1 MDVSV
6 ETLEGLETRLTITL
20 PSQDFESRL
29 DGKLEEAKSKARI
42 AGFRP
47 GKVPLKEI
55 RRRFGPSLRAE
66 LAGEMMQN
74 SFYEAVA
81 QESLNPAGPP
91 TLQVQKLEPN
101 VDLEFTATFELV
113 PTVEIAE
120 LSKVEIKRPSTE
132 ITEEDVNKMVDRLK
146 EQRISYEPVERES
159 QVDDQVVVDFEGKL
173 DGEVVES
180 AGGTDVTFIIGKG
193 QMIEDFEVGAQGIS
207 SGDSKSF
214 EALFPEDYRAEELR
228 GKTVEFSLTMK
239 EVKEAKLPELND
251 DFYKEFGVE
260 EGGEEA
266 FRKEVLSN
274 MEKEL
279 EASVKNQLKQQVMD
293 RLGDL
298 HEFAIPGPM
307 IAREIQT
314 LKDQMMGQFQQ
325 PPGGKQNEFNLPDEL
340 FKDQAEKRVKLG
352 LVVNEIITKFEIEV
366 DQEKLDEHLKEL
378 ASSYAE
384 PEQVIGW
391 YRGNPE
397 QMQNLEM
404 GVLEDQVVDHIISKA
419 VVEEVVSDYDSVI
432 SGAAIAPADTEDNKV
447 EESAKE
453 SVDEGEDS
461 SETK

>member
-6 ETLEGLETRLTITL
+6 ETIEGLETRLTITL
-20 PSQDFESRL
+20 PSEDFENRL
-29 DGKLEEAKSKARI
+29 NAKLEDAKGKAKI
-42 AGFRP
+42 PGFRP
-47 GKVPLKEI
+47 GKVPLKEV

-74 SFYEAVA
+74 SFYEAIA

-91 TLQVQKLEPN
+91 TLQVQKMEPN

-146 EQRISYEPVERES
+146 EQRISYETVERES
-159 QVDDQVVVDFEGKL
+159 RVDDQVVVDFEGKL
-173 DGEVVES
+173 DGEIVES
-180 AGGTDVTFIIGKG
+180 AGGTDVTLIIGKG
-193 QMIEDFEVGAQGIS
+193 QMIEDFETGVQGIS
-207 SGDSKSF
+207 AGNTTNF

-228 GKTVEFSLTMK
+228 GKTVDFALTMK

-251 DFYKEFGVE
+251 EFYKEFGVE

-279 EASVKNQLKQQVMD
+279 EGSIKNQLKQQVMD
-293 RLGDL
+293 SLGEL

-325 PPGGKQNEFNLPDEL
+325 PPGGKQNDFNLPDEL

-352 LVVNEIITKFEIEV
+352 LVVNEIISKFEIEV
-366 DQEKLDEHLKEL
+366 DQEKLDQHLQEL

-391 YRGNPE
+391 YRGNPD

-432 SGAAIAPADTEDNKV
+432 SGAAIAPAEAV
-447 EESAKE
+447 EETTNE
-453 SVDEGEDS
+453 SNGEKKDS
-461 SETK
+461 SETQ

>member
-6 ETLEGLETRLTITL
+6 ETIEGLETKLTITL
-20 PSQDFESRL
+20 PSEDVEQRL
-29 DGKLEEAKSKARI
+29 DAKLVDAKAKARI
-42 AGFRP
+42 PGFRP

-55 RRRFGPSLRAE
+55 RRRFEPSMRAE

-74 SFYEAVA
+74 SFYEAIS

-91 TLQVQKLEPN
+91 TLQVQKMEPN
-101 VDLEFTATFELV
+101 ADLEFTATFELV
-113 PTVEIAE
+113 PTVEVAE

-132 ITEEDVNKMVDRLK
+132 ITEEDINKMIERLK
-146 EQRISYEPVERES
+146 EQRISYELVERES
-159 QVDDQVVVDFEGKL
+159 QLDDQVVVDFEGKL

-193 QMIEDFEVGAQGIS
+193 QMIEDFEKGAQGVS
-207 SGDSKSF
+207 AGDTTSF
-214 EALFPEDYRAEELR
+214 QALFPENYRAEELQ
-228 GKTVEFSLTMK
+228 GKTLEFSLTMK
-239 EVKEAKLPELND
+239 EVKESKLPELND
-251 DFYKEFGVE
+251 EFYKEFGVE

-279 EASVKNQLKQQVMD
+279 EAAVKNQLKQQVMD
-293 RLGDL
+293 SLGEL
-298 HEFAIPGPM
+298 HEFSIPGPM
-307 IAREIQT
+307 VSREIQT

-325 PPGGKQNEFNLPDEL
+325 PPGGKQNDFNLPDEL

-352 LVVNEIITKFEIEV
+352 LVVNEIISKFEIEV
-366 DQEKLDEHLKEL
+366 DQEKLDQHLNDL

-432 SGAAIAPADTEDNKV
+432 SGAAIAPEEV
-447 EESAKE
+447 EFSEEKNDDSAK
-453 SVDEGEDS
+453 DS
-461 SETK
+461 ATT

>member
-20 PSQDFESRL
+20 PSETFEERL
-29 DGKLEEAKSKARI
+29 DVKLNEAKNKARLP
-42 AGFRP
+42 GFRP
-47 GKVPLKEI
+47 GKIPLKEI

-66 LAGEMMQN
+66 LAGEMMQS
-74 SFYEAVA
+74 SFYEAIA

-91 TLQVQKLEPN
+91 TLEVKTMDPN
-101 VDLEFTATFELV
+101 ADLEFTATFELV
-113 PTVEIAE
+113 PSVEVAD
-120 LSKVEIKRPSTE
+120 LAKVEIKRPSTE
-132 ITEEDVNKMVDRLK
+132 ITDEDIEKMVDRLK
-146 EQRISYEPVERES
+146 EQRISYEPVERAS
-159 QVDDQVVVDFEGKL
+159 QADDQVTVDFEGSL
-173 DGEVVES
+173 DGELVES
-180 AGGTDVTFIIGKG
+180 AKGSDASFVIGKG
-193 QMIEDFEVGAQGIS
+193 QMIEDFEKGATGL
-207 SGDSKSF
+207 SKDQETKF
-214 EALFPEDYRAEELR
+214 EAVFPENYRAEELR

-239 EVKEAKLPELND
+239 EVKEPKLPELND
-251 DFYKEFGVE
+251 EFFKEFGVE

-279 EASVKNQLKQQVMD
+279 DNSVKNQLKQQVMD
-293 RLGDL
+293 SLGEL
-298 HEFAIPGPM
+298 HDFEIPAPM
-307 IAREIQT
+307 ISREIQV

-325 PPGGKQNEFNLPDEL
+325 PPGGRQNELNLPDEL

-352 LVVNEIITKFEIEV
+352 LVVNEIISKFELEV
-366 DQEKLDEHLKEL
+366 DQEKLDQHLQDL

-419 VVEEVVSDYDSVI
+419 QVEEVVADYDSVI
-432 SGAAIAPADTEDNKV
+432 SGAAIAPPETQDEV
-447 EESAKE
+447 ES
-453 SVDEGEDS
+453 EGESKSD
-461 SETK
+461 

>member
-6 ETLEGLETRLTITL
+6 ETLTGLETRLTITL
-20 PSQDFESRL
+20 PSETVEERL
-29 DGKLEEAKSKARI
+29 DVKLNEAKSKARLP
-42 AGFRP
+42 GFRP
-47 GKVPLKEI
+47 GKIPLKEI

-66 LAGEMMQN
+66 LASEMMQS
-74 SFYEAVA
+74 SFYEAIT
-81 QESLNPAGPP
+81 QESLSPAGPP
-91 TLQVQKLEPN
+91 TLEIKQMDPN

-113 PTVEIAE
+113 PSVEVAD
-120 LSKVEIKRPSTE
+120 LAKVEIKRPSTE
-132 ITEEDVNKMVDRLK
+132 ITDEDIEKMVDRLK
-146 EQRISYEPVERES
+146 EQRISYESVERAS
-159 QVDDQVVVDFEGKL
+159 QADDQVTVDFEGSL

-180 AGGTDVTFIIGKG
+180 AKGSDASFVIGKG
-193 QMIEDFEVGAQGIS
+193 QMIEDFEKGAIGL
-207 SGDSKSF
+207 SKDEETKF
-214 EALFPEDYRAEELR
+214 EALFPENYRAEELR

-239 EVKEAKLPELND
+239 EVKEPKLPELND
-251 DFYKEFGVE
+251 EFFKEFGVE

-279 EASVKNQLKQQVMD
+279 DNSVKNQLKQQVMD
-293 RLGDL
+293 NLGEL
-298 HEFAIPGPM
+298 HDFAIPAPM
-307 IAREIQT
+307 VAREIQV

-325 PPGGKQNEFNLPDEL
+325 PPGGKQNELNLPDEL

-352 LVVNEIITKFEIEV
+352 LVVNEIISQFELEV
-366 DQEKLDEHLKEL
+366 DQEKLDQHLQDL

-419 VVEEVVSDYDSVI
+419 AIEEVVADYDSVI
-432 SGAAIAPADTEDNKV
+432 SGAAIAPPEAQGE
-447 EESAKE
+447 A
-453 SVDEGEDS
+453 EGESKPD
-461 SETK
+461 

>member
-6 ETLEGLETRLTITL
+6 ETLTGLETRLTITL
-20 PSQDFESRL
+20 PSETVEERL
-29 DGKLEEAKSKARI
+29 EVKLSEAKSKARLP
-42 AGFRP
+42 GFRP
-47 GKVPLKEI
+47 GKIPLKEI

-66 LAGEMMQN
+66 LASEMMQS
-74 SFYEAVA
+74 SFYEAIS

-91 TLQVQKLEPN
+91 TLEIKQMDPN

-113 PTVEIAE
+113 PSVEIAD
-120 LSKVEIKRPSTE
+120 LAKVEIKRPSTE
-132 ITEEDVNKMVDRLK
+132 ITDEDIEKMIVRLK
-146 EQRISYEPVERES
+146 EQRISYELVERAS
-159 QVDDQVVVDFEGKL
+159 QADDQVLVDFEGSL

-180 AGGTDVTFIIGKG
+180 AKGSDASFVIGKG
-193 QMIEDFEVGAQGIS
+193 QMIEDFEKGATGL
-207 SGDSKSF
+207 SKDEETKF
-214 EALFPEDYRAEELR
+214 EALFPENYRAEELR

-239 EVKEAKLPELND
+239 EVKEPKLPELND
-251 DFYKEFGVE
+251 EFFKEFGVE

-279 EASVKNQLKQQVMD
+279 DNSVKNQLKQQVMD
-293 RLGDL
+293 NLGEL
-298 HEFAIPGPM
+298 HDFAIPAPM
-307 IAREIQT
+307 VAREIQV

-325 PPGGKQNEFNLPDEL
+325 PPGGKQNELNLPDEL

-352 LVVNEIITKFEIEV
+352 LVVNEIISQFELEV
-366 DQEKLDEHLKEL
+366 DQEKLDQHLQDL

-419 VVEEVVSDYDSVI
+419 AIEEVVADYDSVI
-432 SGAAIAPADTEDNKV
+432 SGAAIAPPGAQGEADTEA
-447 EESAKE
+447 EA
-453 SVDEGEDS
+453 EGESKPD
-461 SETK
+461 

>member
-6 ETLEGLETRLTITL
+6 ETIEGLETKLTITL
-20 PSQDFESRL
+20 PSEDVEQRL
-29 DGKLEEAKSKARI
+29 DAKLVDAKAKARI
-42 AGFRP
+42 PGFRP

-55 RRRFGPSLRAE
+55 RRRFEPSMRAE

-74 SFYEAVA
+74 SFYEAIS

-91 TLQVQKLEPN
+91 TLQVQKMEPN
-101 VDLEFTATFELV
+101 ADLEFTATFELV
-113 PTVEIAE
+113 PTVEVAE

-132 ITEEDVNKMVDRLK
+132 ITEEDINKMIERLK
-146 EQRISYEPVERES
+146 EQRISYELVERES
-159 QVDDQVVVDFEGKL
+159 RLDDQVVVDFEGKL

-193 QMIEDFEVGAQGIS
+193 QMIEDFEKGAQGVS
-207 SGDSKSF
+207 AGDTTSF
-214 EALFPEDYRAEELR
+214 QALFPENYRAEELQ
-228 GKTVEFSLTMK
+228 GKTLEFSLIMK
-239 EVKEAKLPELND
+239 EVKESKLPELND
-251 DFYKEFGVE
+251 EFYKEFGVE

-279 EASVKNQLKQQVMD
+279 EAAVKNQLKQQVMD
-293 RLGDL
+293 GLGEL
-298 HEFAIPGPM
+298 HEFSIPGPM
-307 IAREIQT
+307 VSREIQT

-325 PPGGKQNEFNLPDEL
+325 PPGGKQNDFNLPDEL

-352 LVVNEIITKFEIEV
+352 LVVNEIISKFEIEV
-366 DQEKLDEHLKEL
+366 DQEKLDQHLNDL

-432 SGAAIAPADTEDNKV
+432 SGAAIAPEEV
-447 EESAKE
+447 ESSEEKNDDSAK
-453 SVDEGEDS
+453 DS
-461 SETK
+461 ATT

>member
-6 ETLEGLETRLTITL
+6 ETIEGLETKLTITL
-20 PSQDFESRL
+20 PSEDVEQRL
-29 DGKLEEAKSKARI
+29 DAKLVDAKAKARI
-42 AGFRP
+42 PGFRP
-47 GKVPLKEI
+47 GKVPLREI
-55 RRRFGPSLRAE
+55 RRRFEPSMRAE

-74 SFYEAVA
+74 SFYEAIS

-91 TLQVQKLEPN
+91 TLQVQKMEPN
-101 VDLEFTATFELV
+101 ADLEFTATFELV
-113 PTVEIAE
+113 PTVEVAE

-132 ITEEDVNKMVDRLK
+132 ITEEDINKMIERLK
-146 EQRISYEPVERES
+146 EQRISYELVERES
-159 QVDDQVVVDFEGKL
+159 QLDDQVVVDFEGKL

-193 QMIEDFEVGAQGIS
+193 QMIEDFEKGAQGVS
-207 SGDSKSF
+207 AGDTTSF
-214 EALFPEDYRAEELR
+214 QALFPENYRAEELQ
-228 GKTVEFSLTMK
+228 GKTLEFSLTMK
-239 EVKEAKLPELND
+239 EVKESKLPELND
-251 DFYKEFGVE
+251 EFYKEFGVE

-279 EASVKNQLKQQVMD
+279 EAAVKNQLKQQVMD
-293 RLGDL
+293 GLGEL
-298 HEFAIPGPM
+298 HEFSIPGPM
-307 IAREIQT
+307 VSREIQT

-325 PPGGKQNEFNLPDEL
+325 PPGGKQNDFNLPDEL

-352 LVVNEIITKFEIEV
+352 LVVNEIISKFEIEV
-366 DQEKLDEHLKEL
+366 DQEKLDQHLNDL

-432 SGAAIAPADTEDNKV
+432 SGAAIAPEEV
-447 EESAKE
+447 ESSEEKNDDSAK
-453 SVDEGEDS
+453 DS
-461 SETK
+461 ATT

>member
-6 ETLEGLETRLTITL
+6 ETIEGLETKLTITL
-20 PSQDFESRL
+20 PSEDVEQRL
-29 DGKLEEAKSKARI
+29 DAKLVDAKAKARI
-42 AGFRP
+42 PGFRP

-55 RRRFGPSLRAE
+55 RRRFEPSMRAE

-74 SFYEAVA
+74 SFYEAIS

-91 TLQVQKLEPN
+91 TLQVQKMEPN
-101 VDLEFTATFELV
+101 ADLEFTATFELV
-113 PTVEIAE
+113 PTVEVAE

-132 ITEEDVNKMVDRLK
+132 ITEEDINKMIERLK
-146 EQRISYEPVERES
+146 EQRISYELVERES
-159 QVDDQVVVDFEGKL
+159 RLDDQVVVDFEGKL

-193 QMIEDFEVGAQGIS
+193 QMIEDFEKGAQGVS
-207 SGDSKSF
+207 AGDTTSF
-214 EALFPEDYRAEELR
+214 QALFPENYRAEELQ
-228 GKTVEFSLTMK
+228 GKTLEFSLTMK
-239 EVKEAKLPELND
+239 EVKESKLPELND
-251 DFYKEFGVE
+251 EFYKEFGVE

-279 EASVKNQLKQQVMD
+279 EAAVKNQLKQQVMD
-293 RLGDL
+293 GLGEL
-298 HEFAIPGPM
+298 HEFSIPGPM
-307 IAREIQT
+307 VSREIQT

-325 PPGGKQNEFNLPDEL
+325 PPGGKQNDFNLPDEL

-352 LVVNEIITKFEIEV
+352 LVVNEIISKFEIEV
-366 DQEKLDEHLKEL
+366 DQEKLDQHLNDL

-432 SGAAIAPADTEDNKV
+432 SGAAIAPEEV
-447 EESAKE
+447 ESSEEKNDDSAK
-453 SVDEGEDS
+453 DS
-461 SETK
+461 ATT

>member
-20 PSQDFESRL
+20 PSETFEERL
-29 DGKLEEAKSKARI
+29 DVKLNEAKNKARLP
-42 AGFRP
+42 GFRP
-47 GKVPLKEI
+47 GKIPLKEI

-66 LAGEMMQN
+66 LAGEMMQS
-74 SFYEAVA
+74 SFYEAIA

-91 TLQVQKLEPN
+91 TLEVKTMDPN
-101 VDLEFTATFELV
+101 ADLEFTATFELV
-113 PTVEIAE
+113 PSVEVAD
-120 LSKVEIKRPSTE
+120 LAKVEIKRPSTE
-132 ITEEDVNKMVDRLK
+132 ITDEDIEKMVDRLK
-146 EQRISYEPVERES
+146 EQRISYEPVERAS
-159 QVDDQVVVDFEGKL
+159 QADDQVTVDFEGSL
-173 DGEVVES
+173 DGELVES
-180 AGGTDVTFIIGKG
+180 AKGSDASFVIGKG
-193 QMIEDFEVGAQGIS
+193 QMIEDFEKGATGL
-207 SGDSKSF
+207 SKDQETKF
-214 EALFPEDYRAEELR
+214 EAVFPENYRAEELR

-239 EVKEAKLPELND
+239 EVKEPKLPELND
-251 DFYKEFGVE
+251 EFFKEFGVE

-279 EASVKNQLKQQVMD
+279 DNSVKNQLKQQVMD
-293 RLGDL
+293 SLGEL
-298 HEFAIPGPM
+298 HDFEIPAPM
-307 IAREIQT
+307 ISREIQV

-325 PPGGKQNEFNLPDEL
+325 PPGGRQNELNLPDEL

-352 LVVNEIITKFEIEV
+352 LVVNEIISKFELEV
-366 DQEKLDEHLKEL
+366 DQEKLDQHLQDL

-419 VVEEVVSDYDSVI
+419 RVEEVVADYDSVI
-432 SGAAIAPADTEDNKV
+432 SGAAIAPPETQDEV
-447 EESAKE
+447 EA
-453 SVDEGEDS
+453 EGES
-461 SETK
+461 KSE

>member
-20 PSQDFESRL
+20 PSETFEERL
-29 DGKLEEAKSKARI
+29 DVKLNEAKNKARLP
-42 AGFRP
+42 GFRP
-47 GKVPLKEI
+47 GKIPLKEI

-66 LAGEMMQN
+66 LAGEMMQS
-74 SFYEAVA
+74 SFYEAIA

-91 TLQVQKLEPN
+91 TLEVKTMDPN
-101 VDLEFTATFELV
+101 ADLEFTATFELV
-113 PTVEIAE
+113 PSVEVAD
-120 LSKVEIKRPSTE
+120 LAKVEIKRPSTE
-132 ITEEDVNKMVDRLK
+132 ITDEDIEKMVDRLR
-146 EQRISYEPVERES
+146 EQRISYEPVERAS
-159 QVDDQVVVDFEGKL
+159 QADDQVTVDFEGSL
-173 DGEVVES
+173 DGELVES
-180 AGGTDVTFIIGKG
+180 AKGSDASFVIGKG
-193 QMIEDFEVGAQGIS
+193 QMIEDFEKGATGL
-207 SGDSKSF
+207 SKDQETKF
-214 EALFPEDYRAEELR
+214 EAVFPENYRAEELR

-239 EVKEAKLPELND
+239 EVKEPKLPELND
-251 DFYKEFGVE
+251 EFFKEFGVE

-279 EASVKNQLKQQVMD
+279 DNSVKNQLKQQVMD
-293 RLGDL
+293 SLGEL
-298 HEFAIPGPM
+298 HDFEIPAPM
-307 IAREIQT
+307 ISREIQV

-325 PPGGKQNEFNLPDEL
+325 PPGGRQNELNLPDEL

-352 LVVNEIITKFEIEV
+352 LVVNEIISQFELEV
-366 DQEKLDEHLKEL
+366 DQEKLDQHLQDL

-419 VVEEVVSDYDSVI
+419 QVEEVVADYDSVI
-432 SGAAIAPADTEDNKV
+432 SGAAIAPPETQDEV
-447 EESAKE
+447 EA
-453 SVDEGEDS
+453 EGES
-461 SETK
+461 KSE

>member
-6 ETLEGLETRLTITL
+6 ETIEGLETKLTITL
-20 PSQDFESRL
+20 PSEDVEQRL
-29 DGKLEEAKSKARI
+29 DAKLVDAKAKARI
-42 AGFRP
+42 PGFRP

-55 RRRFGPSLRAE
+55 RRRFEPSMRAE

-74 SFYEAVA
+74 SFYEAIS

-91 TLQVQKLEPN
+91 TLQVQKMEPN
-101 VDLEFTATFELV
+101 ADLEFTATFELV
-113 PTVEIAE
+113 PTVEVAE

-132 ITEEDVNKMVDRLK
+132 ITEEDINKMIERLK
-146 EQRISYEPVERES
+146 EQRISYELVERES
-159 QVDDQVVVDFEGKL
+159 RLDDQVVVDFEGKL

-193 QMIEDFEVGAQGIS
+193 QMIEDFEKGAQGVS
-207 SGDSKSF
+207 AGDTTSF
-214 EALFPEDYRAEELR
+214 QALFPENYRAEELQ
-228 GKTVEFSLTMK
+228 GKTLEFSLTMK
-239 EVKEAKLPELND
+239 EVKESKLPELND
-251 DFYKEFGVE
+251 EFYKEFGVE

-279 EASVKNQLKQQVMD
+279 ETAVKNQLKQQVMD
-293 RLGDL
+293 GLGEL
-298 HEFAIPGPM
+298 HEFSIPGPM
-307 IAREIQT
+307 VSREIQT

-325 PPGGKQNEFNLPDEL
+325 PPGGKQNDFNLPDEL

-352 LVVNEIITKFEIEV
+352 LVVNEIISKFEIEV
-366 DQEKLDEHLKEL
+366 DQEKLDQHLNDL

-432 SGAAIAPADTEDNKV
+432 SGAAIAPEEV
-447 EESAKE
+447 ESSEEKNDDSAK
-453 SVDEGEDS
+453 DS
-461 SETK
+461 ATT

>member
-6 ETLEGLETRLTITL
+6 ETLNGLETRLTISL
-20 PSQDFESRL
+20 PSETVEERL
-29 DGKLEEAKSKARI
+29 DIKLNEAKSKASLP
-42 AGFRP
+42 GFRP
-47 GKVPLKEI
+47 GKIPLKEI

-66 LAGEMMQN
+66 LASEMMQS
-74 SFYEAVA
+74 SFYEAIT

-91 TLQVQKLEPN
+91 TLEIKQMDPN

-113 PTVEIAE
+113 PSVEVADLTKI
-120 LSKVEIKRPSTE
+120 EIKRPSTE
-132 ITEEDVNKMVDRLK
+132 ITDEDIEKMVDRLK
-146 EQRISYEPVERES
+146 EQRISYEPVERAS
-159 QVDDQVVVDFEGKL
+159 QADDQVTVDFEGSL
-173 DGEVVES
+173 DGELVES
-180 AGGTDVTFIIGKG
+180 AKGSDASFVIGKG
-193 QMIEDFEVGAQGIS
+193 QMIEDFEKGATGL
-207 SGDSKSF
+207 SKDEETKF
-214 EALFPEDYRAEELR
+214 EAVFPENYRAEELR

-239 EVKEAKLPELND
+239 EVKEPKLPELND
-251 DFYKEFGVE
+251 EFFKEFGVE

-279 EASVKNQLKQQVMD
+279 DNSVKNQLKQQVMD
-293 RLGDL
+293 KLGEL
-298 HEFAIPGPM
+298 HDFDIPAPM
-307 IAREIQT
+307 ISREIQV

-325 PPGGKQNEFNLPDEL
+325 PPGGRQNELNLPDEL

-352 LVVNEIITKFEIEV
+352 LVVNEIISKFELEV
-366 DQEKLDEHLKEL
+366 DQEKLDQHLQDL

-419 VVEEVVSDYDSVI
+419 QVEEVVADYDSVI
-432 SGAAIAPADTEDNKV
+432 SGAAIAPPETQDEV
-447 EESAKE
+447 EA
-453 SVDEGEDS
+453 EGEPK
-461 SETK
+461 SE

>member
-20 PSQDFESRL
+20 PSETFEERL
-29 DGKLEEAKSKARI
+29 DVKLNEAKNKARLP
-42 AGFRP
+42 GFRP
-47 GKVPLKEI
+47 GKIPLKEI

-66 LAGEMMQN
+66 LAGEMMQS
-74 SFYEAVA
+74 SFYEAIA

-91 TLQVQKLEPN
+91 TLEVKTMDPN
-101 VDLEFTATFELV
+101 ADLEFTATFELV
-113 PTVEIAE
+113 PSVEVAD
-120 LSKVEIKRPSTE
+120 LAKVEIKRPSTE
-132 ITEEDVNKMVDRLK
+132 ITDEDIEKMVDRLK
-146 EQRISYEPVERES
+146 EQRISYEPVERVS
-159 QVDDQVVVDFEGKL
+159 QADDQVTVDFEGSL
-173 DGEVVES
+173 DGELVES
-180 AGGTDVTFIIGKG
+180 AKGSDASFVIGKG
-193 QMIEDFEVGAQGIS
+193 QMIEDFEKGATGL
-207 SGDSKSF
+207 SKDQETKF
-214 EALFPEDYRAEELR
+214 EAVFPENYRAEELR

-239 EVKEAKLPELND
+239 EVKEPKLPELND
-251 DFYKEFGVE
+251 EFFKEFGVE

-279 EASVKNQLKQQVMD
+279 DNSVKNQLKQQVMD
-293 RLGDL
+293 SLGEL
-298 HEFAIPGPM
+298 HDFEIPAPM
-307 IAREIQT
+307 ISREIQV

-325 PPGGKQNEFNLPDEL
+325 PPGGRQNELNLPDEL

-352 LVVNEIITKFEIEV
+352 LVVNEIISKFELEV
-366 DQEKLDEHLKEL
+366 DQEKLDQHLQDL

-419 VVEEVVSDYDSVI
+419 QVEEVVADYDSVI
-432 SGAAIAPADTEDNKV
+432 SGAAIAPPETQDEV
-447 EESAKE
+447 EA
-453 SVDEGEDS
+453 EGES
-461 SETK
+461 KSE